1 MTSPAAPASPPA
13 PSPAPPPA
21 PPAAGKKRNRGP
33 AIFALSLMMV
43 TGGLCWILYGWE
55 TVEHVLIG
63 DLDLMINVLPR
74 MALGV
79 LIFGLLTVLIPR
91 DWVAQHMGKDSGW
104 KGLFIGLLAGAVT
117 PGGPWVIYPI
127 AAMLVRFGAEAG
139 AVVTFMM
146 SWSLLGM
153 NRFLVWEVSFLGE
166 ELAGMRMLAALP
178 FPILAGLAV
187 RWFWPERLWPRI
199 ERD

>member
-1 MTSPAAPASPPA
+1 MT
-13 PSPAPPPA
+13 
-21 PPAAGKKRNRGP
+21 
-33 AIFALSLMMV
+33 V
-43 TGGLCWILYGWE
+43 TGGLCWLLYGWD
-55 TVEHVLIG
+55 TVVHVLIG

-79 LIFGLLTVLIPR
+79 LIFGLLTVLVPR
-91 DWVAQHMGKDSGW
+91 DWVAKHMGRDSGW
-104 KGLFIGLLAGAVT
+104 KGLIIGLLAGAVT

-178 FPILAGLAV
+178 FPILAGIAV
-187 RWFWPERLWPRI
+187 RLLWPERLWPRI
-199 ERD
+199 QRD

>member
-1 MTSPAAPASPPA
+1 MTSPTSSAPT
-13 PSPAPPPA
+13 PPP
-21 PPAAGKKRNRGP
+21 KKRNRGP
-33 AIFALSLMMV
+33 AYFAVSLMTV
-43 TGGLCWILYGWE
+43 SGTLCWILYGWE
-55 TVEHVLIG
+55 TVEHVLVG
-63 DLDLMINVLPR
+63 DFDLMINVLPR

-91 DWVAQHMGKDSGW
+91 DWVAKHMGGDSGW
-104 KGLFIGLLAGAVT
+104 KGLAIGLLAGAVA
-117 PGGPWVIYPI
+117 PGGPWVIYPL
-127 AAMLVRFGAEAG
+127 AAMLIRFGAEVG

-178 FPILAGLAV
+178 FPILAGLMV
-187 RWFWPERLWPRI
+187 RWLWKERQWPRVD
-199 ERD
+199 RD